1 MADSNELVV
10 FMTLPRGVEE
20 AIIPGVL
27 ASRNVPFVLVDRYL
41 ARQGQ
46 YVEVQ
51 VPSSRLKDARQAL
64 ADAKKVGKVFSV
76 AEKTTYQV
84 RFDSKSPRLAASWR
98 LWEAMEIFE
107 VSYFSASRT
116 LDA

>member
-10 FMTLPRGVEE
+10 FMTLPQGVEE

-41 ARQGQ
+41 AHQGQ

-51 VPSSRLKDARQAL
+51 VPASRLKDARQAL
-64 ADAKKVGKVFSV
+64 ADAKKVGKVLNF
-76 AEKTTYQV
+76 
-84 RFDSKSPRLAASWR
+84 
-98 LWEAMEIFE
+98 
-107 VSYFSASRT
+107 
-116 LDA
+116 

>member
-46 YVEVQ
+46 HVEVQ

-76 AEKTTYQV
+76 AEKTTYQDLAIVPSLSRGLQKNSNTIAHAKKDHSTV
-84 RFDSKSPRLAASWR
+84 RR
-98 LWEAMEIFE
+98 
-107 VSYFSASRT
+107 
-116 LDA
+116 